1 MAGVF
6 LSSLFWTGHLMGKVL
21 VYVDG
26 ISQSQAPSDLFSVGL
41 CVWMQVCI
49 GRPQPSARK
58 APQLQSHHPFPPS
71 PIFVLLLPFL

>member
-6 LSSLFWTGHLMGKVL
+6 LSSLFWTGHLMGKVF

-58 APQLQSHHPFPPS
+58 AP
-71 PIFVLLLPFL
+71 